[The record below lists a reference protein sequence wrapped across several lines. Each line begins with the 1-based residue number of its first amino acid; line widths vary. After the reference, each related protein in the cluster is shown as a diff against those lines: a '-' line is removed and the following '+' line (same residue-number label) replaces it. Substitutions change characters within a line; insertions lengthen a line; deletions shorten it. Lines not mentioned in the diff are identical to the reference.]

1 MNLKRLQAFRAV
13 YQLGSVTKASQQ
25 LNTTQPAVSRLI
37 RDLEEELGLRLF
49 ARQHQR
55 LSPTVEGR
63 VFYREAQ
70 RALAAVDQI
79 ADIARDIRTLQGAHL
94 RVVTS
99 MAAAFGIVP
108 AASKTLLVRYP
119 NARISLEIKDVRDIA
134 DWIATGPFDV
144 GMSFM
149 PLEDPRI
156 DCELLVKAR
165 YMLVVP
171 KTHRHARKR
180 SVKLKDLK
188 GERMVLPSIGILA
201 RDELR
206 AAFASVG
213 LPYFGVVDTP
223 SALSACQFVA
233 LGLGLAIVDPFTARA
248 ALGFDLAIL
257 PISPAVEI
265 SFGLFYPANRPRST
279 LVKAFGEATRSF
291 VGSFL

>member
-108 AASKTLLVRYP
+108 AASKTLLLRYP

-156 DCELLVKAR
+156 ECELLVKAR
-165 YMLVVP
+165 YTLVVP
-171 KTHRHARKR
+171 KTHRLARKR